1 MSEYHRSIMSEEV
14 VNLLACRSGGTYVD
28 CTLGGGGH
36 ALAILEASSP
46 DGRLIGFDRD
56 TEAIKRSEEVLKK
69 YKSRVTI
76 IHSNFKELGSALSA
90 RGVRSVD
97 GILAD
102 LGVSSSQLDKAE
114 RGFSF
119 MRQGPLDMRMDQ
131 SSGERASELLARLS
145 VDEVSFILKTY
156 GEERW
161 ARLIAVAIKERDEIK
176 TTSEL
181 AELVEKVVPRKF
193 HPKKIHVATRTFQ
206 ALRIAVNEELVG
218 LEEFLATSAD
228 SLKKGGRIA
237 VISFHSLE
245 DRVVK
250 HSFKALSKGCICPPD
265 LPYCRC
271 NKEQILRI
279 ITKKAV
285 LPSED
290 EIKVNPRSRSARLRV
305 AERL

>member
-1 MSEYHRSIMSEEV
+1 MSEYHRSIMSKEV
-14 VNLLACRSGGTYVD
+14 VDLLACRPGGTYVD

-56 TEAIKRSEEVLKK
+56 IEAIKRSEEVLGE

-76 IHSNFKELGSALSA
+76 IHNNFKEIGAALSA
-90 RGVRSVD
+90 RGVREID
-97 GILAD
+97 GLLVD
-102 LGVSSSQLDKAE
+102 LGVSSYQLDRAE

-119 MRQGPLDMRMDQ
+119 MRRGPLDMRMDQ
-131 SSGERASELLARLS
+131 SSGEKACELLARLS
-145 VDEVSFILKTY
+145 VGEVEFILKKY

-161 ARLIAVAIKERDEIK
+161 ARLIAVAIKERAEIK

-218 LEEFLATSAD
+218 LEGFLAASAD
-228 SLKKGGRIA
+228 LLKKGGRMA

-271 NKEQILRI
+271 NKEQTLRI

-285 LPSED
+285 IPSDD
-290 EIKVNPRSRSARLRV
+290 EIKLNPRSRSAKLRV

>member
-56 TEAIKRSEEVLKK
+56 IDAIKRSEEVLKK
-69 YKSRVTI
+69 YKPRVTI
-76 IHSNFKELGSALSA
+76 IHSNFKELGAALSA
-90 RGVRSVD
+90 RGVRSID
-97 GILAD
+97 GLLVD

-119 MRQGPLDMRMDQ
+119 MRRGPLDMRMDQ
-131 SSGERASELLARLS
+131 SAGEKASELLTRLS
-145 VDEVSFILKTY
+145 VDEVAFILKTY

-228 SLKKGGRIA
+228 SLKKGGRMA

-250 HSFKALSKGCICPPD
+250 HSFKALSKACICPPD

-271 NKEQILRI
+271 NKEQTLRI

-285 LPSED
+285 VPSDD
-290 EIKVNPRSRSARLRV
+290 EIKLNPRSRSARLRV